1 MSLNMKY
8 IKSVKEIDMKKR
20 MLFASALMMAAVSL
34 SACNGG
40 KEDVKA
46 VTQAS
51 TTSKQDE
58 TTVEETTEIETT
70 EIETTKEETTSSDYK
85 GDYSE
90 FPNDLVEYGVGNRRL
105 EDGRYEGAVYCQNK
119 YSNYKVEFIKENE
132 KVIYLTFDEGYENGY
147 TGKILDTLKEKGV
160 KAVFFVTMDYVKR
173 QPDLVKR
180 MVEEGHVL
188 GNHSVNHKSMPSLSI
203 EEQKKEYMEL
213 HNYVKENFNY
223 DMYLFRPPMGH
234 YSERSLSVAADLG
247 YTTVLWSFA
256 HVDWKVDDQP
266 SHEEALNTT
275 VERLHNGAIYL
286 LHAVSES
293 NTAILGDFIDKA
305 KEQGYEF
312 KEYTRD
318 SIGL

>member
-1 MSLNMKY
+1 MRKKIVLMSA
-8 IKSVKEIDMKKR
+8 IFV
-20 MLFASALMMAAVSL
+20 MAAASICGCG
-34 SACNGG
+34 SDN
-40 KEDVKA
+40 KNA
-46 VTQAS
+46 VTENDATG
-51 TTSKQDE
+51 TTAAKQTE
-58 TTVEETTEIETT
+58 TTTEEMTTTEPVVEQITT
-70 EIETTKEETTSSDYK
+70 SDYK

-90 FPNDLVEYGVGNRRL
+90 YSTEVVEYGVGSRRL

-119 YSNYKVEFIKENE
+119 YADYNVEFIKENE

-147 TGKILDTLKEKGV
+147 TGAILDTLKEKGV

-173 QPDLVKR
+173 EPELVKR
-180 MVEEGHVL
+180 IIAEGHVL
-188 GNHSVNHKSMPSLSI
+188 GNHSVNHKSMPTLSV
-203 EEQKKEYMEL
+203 EEQKSEYMDL

-234 YSERSLSVAADLG
+234 FSEQSLAIASDLG

-275 VERLHNGAIYL
+275 VERLHNGAVYL

-305 KEQGYEF
+305 KELGYEF

-318 SIGL
+318 SIGS